1 MTQFEKSFYSKT
13 SMYAFIVVLL
23 LIISMWIGTKQFSH
37 VDMMLFGYLISS
49 FVFAIGMTVR
59 ICAWSMRPATHQ
71 VLKRTIQNLKAR
83 KRQKRN
89 FKSVMQTLVDNILFQ
104 KFIFKRGIYR
114 GIQHWL
120 VAWGCI
126 GSFAITFGLTFGW
139 MHFKLVDATT
149 YQLVVMGYPM
159 IKMAA
164 DGLFA
169 ELVFN
174 GLNITALMVLGG
186 VVMMMIRRQRDK
198 GVQVTQRFEFDLFP
212 LYMLLAVTVSG
223 LLLTVSYKF
232 LDGFIHSYLALF
244 HQFTVVIFLVYFPF
258 GKLFHLPIR
267 PLAVAVPMN
276 YQEQLKVDT
285 RPCKKC
291 GTTYSSD
298 DQIDDVK
305 DILGAQAFDLQLKDG
320 SYLADYCPSCRRRM
334 RVMSQLNLENAA
346 GNPFGPIQTNN
357 GIHIPGFGHKRSED
371 FYDETREGEK

>member
-1 MTQFEKSFYSKT
+1 MNQLERSFYSKT
-13 SMYAFIVVLL
+13 SMYAFIVVLV
-23 LIISMWIGTKQFSH
+23 LIFTMWIGTKQFTH

-49 FVFAIGMTVR
+49 FVFAIGLTVR
-59 ICAWSMRPATHQ
+59 ICSWVIRPATHQ
-71 VLKRTIQNLKAR
+71 VIKRTIKNLKTR

-89 FKSVMQTLVDNILFQ
+89 VKAIAKTLVDNIIFQ

-126 GSFAITFGLTFGW
+126 GSFGITFGLTFGW
-139 MHFKLVDATT
+139 VHFSLVDPET
-149 YQLVVMGYPM
+149 YQIVVFGIPTLQ
-159 IKMAA
+159 MAA
-164 DGLFA
+164 NGLFA
-169 ELVFN
+169 ELVYN
-174 GLNITALMVLGG
+174 GLNITALMVLAG
-186 VVMMMIRRQRDK
+186 VVMMMIRRAKDK
-198 GVQVTQRFEFDLFP
+198 NVQVGQRFEFDLFP

-223 LLLTVSYKF
+223 LVLTLSYKF
-232 LDGFIHSYLALF
+232 MGGYMHQYLTLIH
-244 HQFTVVIFLVYFPF
+244 QVTVVIFLVYFPF

-267 PLAVAVPMN
+267 PLAAAVPMN
-276 YQEQLKVDT
+276 YQEQLQVDT

-291 GTTYSSD
+291 GTSYSSD

-357 GIHIPGFGHKRSED
+357 GIHIPGFGRKRTED
-371 FYDETREGEK
+371 FYDRTNEGEK

>member
-1 MTQFEKSFYSKT
+1 MNQLERSFYSKT
-13 SMYAFIVVLL
+13 SMYAFIVVLV
-23 LIISMWIGTKQFSH
+23 LIFTMWVGTKQFTH

-49 FVFAIGMTVR
+49 FVFAIGLTVR
-59 ICAWSMRPATHQ
+59 ICSWVIRPATHQ
-71 VLKRTIQNLKAR
+71 VIKRTIKNLKTR

-89 FKSVMQTLVDNILFQ
+89 VKAIAKTLVDNIIFQ

-126 GSFAITFGLTFGW
+126 GSFGITFGLTFGW
-139 MHFKLVDATT
+139 VHFSLVDPET
-149 YQLVVMGYPM
+149 YQIVVFGIPTLQ
-159 IKMAA
+159 MAA
-164 DGLFA
+164 NGLFA
-169 ELVFN
+169 ELVYN
-174 GLNITALMVLGG
+174 GLNITALMVLAG
-186 VVMMMIRRQRDK
+186 VVMMMIRRAKDK
-198 GVQVTQRFEFDLFP
+198 NVQVGQRFEFDLFP

-223 LLLTVSYKF
+223 LVLTVSYKF
-232 LDGFIHSYLALF
+232 MGGYMHQYLTLIH
-244 HQFTVVIFLVYFPF
+244 QVTVVIFLVYFPF

-267 PLAVAVPMN
+267 PLAAAVPMN
-276 YQEQLKVDT
+276 YQEQLQVDT

-291 GTTYSSD
+291 GKSYSSD

-305 DILGAQAFDLQLKDG
+305 DILGAQAFDLKLKDG

-357 GIHIPGFGHKRSED
+357 GIHIPGFGRKRTED
-371 FYDETREGEK
+371 FYDRTNEGEK

>member
-1 MTQFEKSFYSKT
+1 
-13 SMYAFIVVLL
+13 MYAFIVVLL

-89 FKSVMQTLVDNILFQ
+89 FKSVMQTVVDNILFQ

-174 GLNITALMVLGG
+174 GLNITALMVLAG

-232 LDGFIHSYLALF
+232 LGGFIHSYLALF

-357 GIHIPGFGHKRSED
+357 GIHIPGFGRKRSED

>member
-23 LIISMWIGTKQFSH
+23 LIISMWVGTKQFSH

-59 ICAWSMRPATHQ
+59 ICAWSMRPATHH
-71 VLKRTIQNLKAR
+71 VLKRTIQNLKTR

-149 YQLVVMGYPM
+149 YQLVVMGFPM

-212 LYMLLAVTVSG
+212 LYMLLAITVSG
-223 LLLTVSYKF
+223 LFLTVSYKF

-357 GIHIPGFGHKRSED
+357 GIHIPGFGRKRSED

>member
-89 FKSVMQTLVDNILFQ
+89 FKSVMQTVVDNILFQ

-174 GLNITALMVLGG
+174 GLNITALMVLAG

-232 LDGFIHSYLALF
+232 LGGFIHSYLALF

-357 GIHIPGFGHKRSED
+357 GIHIPGFGRKRSED

>member
-23 LIISMWIGTKQFSH
+23 LITSMWIGTKQFSH

-89 FKSVMQTLVDNILFQ
+89 IKSVMQTLVDNILFQ

-232 LDGFIHSYLALF
+232 LGGFIHSYLALF

-305 DILGAQAFDLQLKDG
+305 DILGVQAFDLQLKDG

-357 GIHIPGFGHKRSED
+357 GIHIPGFGRKRSEN